1 MAFLPLHVSLGL
13 RTCTSDQLLPSPG
26 LLAAQFYEYAAV
38 RGYGD
43 RVVHVYGHDHA
54 LRRAS
59 QRQRPIPRG
68 HASPTCLSPGD
79 IEHKHNDPR
88 KWARRPLQRNRYRCS
103 SHTLITGRQPATS
116 SNLKLRREFSHN
128 RQGRPFIAPKGPP
141 RSQRSIENPKKLH
154 KVTSLT
160 ILLRN
165 DQSIIRHT
173 PQIDKIHRNQRCHQK

>member
-128 RQGRPFIAPKGPP
+128 RQGRPFIAPKGGITHMHSY
-141 RSQRSIENPKKLH
+141 RICECINP
-154 KVTSLT
+154 VM
-160 ILLRN
+160 
-165 DQSIIRHT
+165 
-173 PQIDKIHRNQRCHQK
+173 CHGLVVKTVPHAWALARGEYT